1 MYMNM
6 YYPDWLLV
14 LVKLSNY
21 KLSTK
26 GCVIEI
32 GDLVFHKD
40 DLALGVPHS
49 SEQVSYNRAKGA
61 AQVQVIFPG
70 KLRGAHSFFSV
81 SPRKFDFLE
90 WFCHFMIIVL

>member
-61 AQVQVIFPG
+61 RTGTGHFPREVEG
-70 KLRGAHSFFSV
+70 GS
-81 SPRKFDFLE
+81 
-90 WFCHFMIIVL
+90 

>member
-49 SEQVSYNRAKGA
+49 SEQGKG
-61 AQVQVIFPG
+61 G
-70 KLRGAHSFFSV
+70 THRYRSFSQG
-81 SPRKFDFLE
+81 S
-90 WFCHFMIIVL
+90 